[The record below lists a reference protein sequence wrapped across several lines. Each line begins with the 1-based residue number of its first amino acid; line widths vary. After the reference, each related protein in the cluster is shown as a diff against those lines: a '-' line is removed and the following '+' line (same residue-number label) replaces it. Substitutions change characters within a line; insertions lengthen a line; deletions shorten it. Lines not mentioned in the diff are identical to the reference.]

1 MKMKRFSDL
10 LLTLWV
16 TLVLLACAGKT
27 GKTDHEGKE
36 VDTEETTVSDEG
48 IVSTP
53 NELEQLVQKVEAN
66 YGNYWNHS
74 KGWDKELLKLLGE
87 KPEYAELLPQTQL
100 LIDFSLKREEAKK
113 KWDEDVKKLDNY
125 AQIFQHDIHT
135 PIDREWEEKFISL
148 VHDNPTLLHYQGGL
162 IETITGFSSLTTED
176 QNLRLYYWDTG
187 RGGEIN
193 ALYGKFYQFRTD
205 DGRVHVPMFSKLKG
219 IKATP
224 SLLNDD
230 DWMIIEMPWETGPVP
245 DIIYV
250 LDTEQGRV
258 YLENVKLKA
267 TATMYF
273 EKLEAKSI
281 SSGDIVDFPIFEA
294 DGKKSASVESAYG
307 GIKYDE
313 KSHTL
318 IVEKYKERE
327 KYDEKE
333 GWFMMTGTDTYV
345 FDGKIFKKEPK

>member
-1 MKMKRFSDL
+1 M
-10 LLTLWV
+10 
-16 TLVLLACAGKT
+16 
-27 GKTDHEGKE
+27 
-36 VDTEETTVSDEG
+36 
-48 IVSTP
+48 
-53 NELEQLVQKVEAN
+53 
-66 YGNYWNHS
+66 
-74 KGWDKELLKLLGE
+74 
-87 KPEYAELLPQTQL
+87 
-100 LIDFSLKREEAKK
+100 
-113 KWDEDVKKLDNY
+113 
-125 AQIFQHDIHT
+125 
-135 PIDREWEEKFISL
+135 
-148 VHDNPTLLHYQGGL
+148 
-162 IETITGFSSLTTED
+162 
-176 QNLRLYYWDTG
+176 
-187 RGGEIN
+187 
-193 ALYGKFYQFRTD
+193 YGKFYQFRTD

-294 DGKKSASVESAYG
+294 DGKKTASVESAYG